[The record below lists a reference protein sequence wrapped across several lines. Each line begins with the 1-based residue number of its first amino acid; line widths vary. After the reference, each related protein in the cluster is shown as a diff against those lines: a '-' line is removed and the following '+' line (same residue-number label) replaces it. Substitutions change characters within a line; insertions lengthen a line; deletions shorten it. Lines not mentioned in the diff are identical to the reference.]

1 MAQLYQEGN
10 HTMKMSIATVK
21 LSTLIIPACLCLL
34 LVACLPG
41 TKRHTVKITPRNTA
55 INESNAYNN
64 LFLDSTGVEK
74 FITKQQLND
83 TIANMMRSFY
93 NARNFEYAWFDTR
106 GLTEQALGFRSLYD
120 YSRDTG
126 DVNKQLEARLNELAA
141 EDDTTLS
148 AHDAGIIKTE
158 LQLTRR
164 FIDYA
169 QHAFDDPSPALLEQF
184 VPMQRHKTMELAAAV
199 LSRNDGPAGNHPVYA
214 QMKEQ
219 LPKYIDLARK
229 GGWALITAD
238 KKKYRKGDQGPAI
251 AAIRKRLQATGEL
264 PGSDTLAVFD
274 DALEAAAK
282 AYQQDHGYTPSG
294 IITDTLIME
303 MNVPVQARIRQL
315 LMNMERMRW
324 APAEP
329 EGRLI
334 IINIPEFVLHAW
346 EGKKKAFDMPVVVGR
361 EGQHTTMFSG
371 ELNQVVFNPYWH
383 VPRSIVRKE
392 ILPKLEKDGDYLEE
406 NDMEVT
412 GDRNGL
418 PVIRQRPGEKNA
430 LGRVK
435 FLFPN
440 SFNIYLHDTPMKDLF
455 EKDKRAYSHGCI
467 RVSDPAK
474 LARYVLDGTS
484 GWSPE
489 KIDSAL
495 TQGDKEK
502 YVKVKQ
508 PVPVLIVYYTALAD
522 EQGKLEFREDIYGH
536 DARLA
541 QKMFSDT
548 PAAAQ

>member
-1 MAQLYQEGN
+1 
-10 HTMKMSIATVK
+10 MKISIATVK
-21 LSTLIIPACLCLL
+21 LSTLIIPAGLCLL
-34 LVACLPG
+34 LAACRPG
-41 TKRHTVKITPRNTA
+41 TQQQTVKITPRNTA

-64 LFLDSTGVEK
+64 LFLDSTDVEK

-120 YSRDTG
+120 YSQDTAE
-126 DVNKQLEARLNELAA
+126 VNKQLEARLNELAA

-148 AHDAGIIKTE
+148 THDAGIIKTE

-169 QHAFDDPSPALLEQF
+169 RHTFDDPGPELLEQF

-199 LSRNDGPAGNHPVYA
+199 VARDNDKGDDHPVYA
-214 QMKEQ
+214 KLKER
-219 LPKYIDLARK
+219 LPKYIDIAGK
-229 GGWALITAD
+229 GGWPAITAD
-238 KKKYRKGDQGPAI
+238 KKKYRRGDHGQAV
-251 AAIRKRLQATGEL
+251 AAIRKRLQITGEL
-264 PGSDTLAVFD
+264 PGNDTLDVFD
-274 DALEAAAK
+274 DALETAVK
-282 AYQQDHGYTPSG
+282 TYQQDLGYTPSG
-294 IITDTLIME
+294 IVTDTIIME
-303 MNVPVQARIRQL
+303 MNVSAPARIRQL
-315 LMNMERMRW
+315 LMNMQRMRW

-334 IINIPEFVLHAW
+334 IINIPEFVLHVW
-346 EGKKKAFDMPVVVGR
+346 EGKGKAFDMPVVVGR

-383 VPRSIVRKE
+383 VPRSIVRKD
-392 ILPKLEKDGDYLEE
+392 ILPELAKNGNYLEE

-440 SFNIYLHDTPMKDLF
+440 SFNIYLHDTPMKELF
-455 EKDKRAYSHGCI
+455 KKDKRAYSHGCI

-474 LARYVLDGTS
+474 LAHYVLEGTS
-484 GWSPE
+484 GWTPE

-495 TQGDKEK
+495 TKGDKEK
-502 YVKVKQ
+502 YVKVKN
-508 PVPVLIVYYTALAD
+508 PIPVLIVYYTSWVD
-522 EQGKLEFREDIYGH
+522 EQDKLQFREDIYGH

-548 PAAAQ
+548 PAAP

>member
-1 MAQLYQEGN
+1 MRIC
-10 HTMKMSIATVK
+10 IATVK
-21 LSTLIIPACLCLL
+21 LSTLIIPAGLYLL
-34 LVACLPG
+34 LAACRPG
-41 TKRHTVKITPRNTA
+41 TQRHTVKITPRNTA

-64 LFLDSTGVEK
+64 LFLDSTDVEK

-148 AHDAGIIKTE
+148 ARDAGIIKTE

-169 QHAFDDPSPALLEQF
+169 QHTFDDPSPALLERF
-184 VPMQRHKTMELAAAV
+184 VPAQRHKTMELAAAV
-199 LSRNDGPAGNHPVYA
+199 LTRNNDPGEDHPGYL
-214 QMKEQ
+214 QMREQ
-219 LPKYIDLARK
+219 LPKYIDIARN
-229 GGWALITAD
+229 GGWPVITAD
-238 KKKYRKGDQGPAI
+238 KKKYKRGDQGPAI

-264 PGSDTLAVFD
+264 PGNDTLAVFD
-274 DALEAAAK
+274 DALEAAVK
-282 AYQQDHGYTPSG
+282 TYQQCLGYKPSG
-294 IITDTLIME
+294 IVTDTLIME

-329 EGRLI
+329 DGRMI
-334 IINIPEFVLHAW
+334 VINIPEFVLHVW
-346 EGKKKAFDMPVVVGR
+346 EGKKKVFDMPVVVGR

-371 ELNQVVFNPYWH
+371 KLNQVVFNPYWH

-392 ILPKLEKDGDYLEE
+392 ILPKLEKDDDYLEE

-412 GDRNGL
+412 GERNGL
-418 PVIRQRPGEKNA
+418 PVIRQLPGEKNA

-474 LARYVLDGTS
+474 LAHYVLEGTS
-484 GWSPE
+484 KWSPE

-495 TQGDKEK
+495 NKGDKEK
-502 YVKVKQ
+502 YVRVKN
-508 PVPVLIVYYTALAD
+508 PVPVLIVYYTALVD
-522 EQGKLEFREDIYGH
+522 EQGKLQFREDIYGH

-541 QKMFSDT
+541 PKMFSDT
-548 PAAAQ
+548 PAVAQ

>member
-1 MAQLYQEGN
+1 
-10 HTMKMSIATVK
+10 MKISIATVR
-21 LSTLIIPACLCLL
+21 LSTLIIPAAVVLL
-34 LVACLPG
+34 MAACKQG
-41 TKRHTVKITPRNTA
+41 TQQHTVKITPRNTA

-64 LFLDSTGVEK
+64 LFLDSTDVEK

-120 YSRDTG
+120 YSTDTATA
-126 DVNKQLEARLNELAA
+126 NKQLEARLNELAA
-141 EDDTTLS
+141 EDDTTVS
-148 AHDAGIIKTE
+148 ARDAGIVKTE

-169 QHAFDDPSPALLEQF
+169 RHTFDDPDPELLEQF
-184 VPMQRHKTMELAAAV
+184 IPVQRHKTMELAAAV
-199 LSRNDGPAGNHPVYA
+199 AARINDKGSDHPVYRK
-214 QMKEQ
+214 MKEL
-219 LPKYIDLARK
+219 LPKYIDIARK
-229 GGWALITAD
+229 GGWPAITAD
-238 KKKYRKGDQGPAI
+238 KKKYKKGDRGPAVM
-251 AAIRKRLQATGEL
+251 AIRKRLQFTGEL
-264 PGSDTLAVFD
+264 PGNDTLAVFD
-274 DALEAAAK
+274 DALETAVK
-282 AYQQDHGYTPSG
+282 TYQQHHGYTPTG
-294 IITDTLIME
+294 TVTDTLLTE
-303 MNVPVQARIRQL
+303 LNVPTDARIRQL

-334 IINIPEFVLHAW
+334 MINIPEFVLHAW
-346 EGKKKAFDMPVVVGR
+346 NGKEKAFDMPVVVGR

-383 VPRSIVRKE
+383 VPRSIVSKE
-392 ILPKLEKDGDYLEE
+392 ILPKLEKDENYLEE

-412 GDRNGL
+412 GERNGL
-418 PVIRQRPGEKNA
+418 PVVRQRPGEKNS

-440 SFNIYLHDTPMKDLF
+440 SFNIYLHDTPIKSLF

-474 LARYVLDGTS
+474 LARYVLEGTS
-484 GWSPE
+484 GWGPE

-495 TQGDKEK
+495 NKGDKEK

-508 PVPVLIVYYTALAD
+508 PIPVLIVYYTAVAD
-522 EQGKLEFREDIYGH
+522 EQGQLQFREDIYGH

-541 QKMFSDT
+541 QKMFSDA
-548 PAAAQ
+548 PAAP

>member
-1 MAQLYQEGN
+1 
-10 HTMKMSIATVK
+10 MKMSIATVK
-21 LSTLIIPACLCLL
+21 LSTLIIPAGLCLL
-34 LVACLPG
+34 LAACRPG
-41 TKRHTVKITPRNTA
+41 TQQQTVKITPRNTA

-64 LFLDSTGVEK
+64 LFLDSADVEK

-83 TIANMMRSFY
+83 TVANMMRSFY

-120 YSRDTG
+120 YSQDTAE
-126 DVNKQLEARLNELAA
+126 VNKQLEARLNALAA

-148 AHDAGIIKTE
+148 THDAGIIKTE

-169 QHAFDDPSPALLEQF
+169 RHTFDDPGPELLEQF
-184 VPMQRHKTMELAAAV
+184 VPMRRHKTMELAAAV
-199 LSRNDGPAGNHPVYA
+199 VARDNDKGDEHPVYA
-214 QMKEQ
+214 KLKER
-219 LPKYIDLARK
+219 LPKYIDIAGK
-229 GGWALITAD
+229 GGWPVITAD
-238 KKKYRKGDQGPAI
+238 KKKYRRGDHGQAV
-251 AAIRKRLQATGEL
+251 AAIRKRLQITGDL
-264 PGSDTLAVFD
+264 LGNDTLDVFD
-274 DALEAAAK
+274 DALETAVK
-282 AYQQDHGYTPSG
+282 SYQQDLGYTPSG
-294 IITDTLIME
+294 IVTDTIIME
-303 MNVPVQARIRQL
+303 MNVPAAARIRQL

-334 IINIPEFVLHAW
+334 IINIPEFVLHVW
-346 EGKKKAFDMPVVVGR
+346 EGKGKAFDMPVVVGR

-383 VPRSIVRKE
+383 VPRSIVRKD
-392 ILPKLEKDGDYLEE
+392 ILPELAKNSNYLEE

-440 SFNIYLHDTPMKDLF
+440 SFNIYLHDTPMKELF
-455 EKDKRAYSHGCI
+455 KKDKRAYSHGCI

-474 LARYVLDGTS
+474 LAHYVLEGTS
-484 GWSPE
+484 GWTPE

-495 TQGDKEK
+495 SKGDKEK
-502 YVKVKQ
+502 YVKVKN
-508 PVPVLIVYYTALAD
+508 PIPVLIVYYTTWVD
-522 EQGKLEFREDIYGH
+522 EQDKLQFREDIYGH

-548 PAAAQ
+548 PAAP